1 MRIQKREDLMDR
13 DDSASEADVQDDERE
28 LYGVW
33 TCALMSPADPR
44 FIGRGDDSSGG
55 EVAYTLEEMRTL
67 LQSQPGEM
75 SIWLTTR
82 QMGWSLSPECSEIWN
97 ARDEM

>member
-1 MRIQKREDLMDR
+1 
-13 DDSASEADVQDDERE
+13 
-28 LYGVW
+28 
-33 TCALMSPADPR
+33 MSPADPR

-75 SIWLTTR
+75 SGSDEFHECNCLCLVHAGHSDQTEYTLCSDIWATSWVDRGHHL
-82 QMGWSLSPECSEIWN
+82 
-97 ARDEM
+97 